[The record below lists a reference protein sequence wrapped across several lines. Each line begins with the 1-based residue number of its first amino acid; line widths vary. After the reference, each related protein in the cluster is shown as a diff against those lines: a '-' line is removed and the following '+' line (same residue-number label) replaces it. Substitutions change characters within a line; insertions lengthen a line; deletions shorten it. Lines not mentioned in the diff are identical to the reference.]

1 MRLLDVQP
9 KKNFSYIFI
18 QFPGMKMNVPK
29 LSNEESK
36 AVKEEV
42 ALCIQLNSKEKV
54 NNLYLVR
61 TQSIKPFDFTDEAI
75 GAKAFF
81 RVIKK
86 KESSPDSLMNE
97 IEDDVTFITDEV
109 AILQKKTKTG
119 YHFVLELNNR
129 EIGMVASFEEEEI
142 LIEKVSLPLDE
153 KQKDNIAVN
162 TVRLNNFE
170 IFGKRSKKE
179 RKLRGFAFQGHEVF
193 ETIRI
198 LSEEVKRK
206 ATVYSPAALDFI
218 GPGDYNQLFYQ
229 ERMVVGIIH

>member
-18 QFPGMKMNVPK
+18 QFPGMKMNVPN
-29 LSNEESK
+29 LSNEEST

-54 NNLYLVR
+54 NNLYFVR

-109 AILQKKTKTG
+109 AVVQKKTKTG

-129 EIGMVASFEEEEI
+129 EIGVVASFEEEVI
-142 LIEKVSLPLDE
+142 LTEKASLPIEE
-153 KQKDNIAVN
+153 KEKDYVAVTTIRMKN
-162 TVRLNNFE
+162 MVNL
-170 IFGKRSKKE
+170 GMRSKLE
-179 RKLRGFAFQGHEVF
+179 RILGGIAFQDHGVLEK
-193 ETIRI
+193 IRI

-206 ATVYSPAALDFI
+206 VTVYSPAALEFI
-218 GPGDYNQLFYQ
+218 GPGDHNQLFCH
-229 ERMVVGIIH
+229 EGVVM

>member
-1 MRLLDVQP
+1 
-9 KKNFSYIFI
+9 
-18 QFPGMKMNVPK
+18 MKMNVPN
-29 LSNEESK
+29 LSNEVST

-109 AILQKKTKTG
+109 AIVQKKTKTG
-119 YHFVLELNNR
+119 YHLVLELNNR
-129 EIGMVASFEEEEI
+129 EIGMVASFEDEVI
-142 LIEKVSLPLDE
+142 LTEKASLPIEE
-153 KQKDNIAVN
+153 KEKDYVAVT
-162 TVRLNNFE
+162 TVSMKNMVKL
-170 IFGKRSKKE
+170 GMRSKLD
-179 RKLRGFAFQGHEVF
+179 RNLGGIALQDNGVF
-193 ETIRI
+193 GIIRI

-206 ATVYSPAALDFI
+206 VTVYSPAALDFI
-218 GPGDYNQLFYQ
+218 GPGDHNLLFCH
-229 ERMVVGIIH
+229 EGMVI